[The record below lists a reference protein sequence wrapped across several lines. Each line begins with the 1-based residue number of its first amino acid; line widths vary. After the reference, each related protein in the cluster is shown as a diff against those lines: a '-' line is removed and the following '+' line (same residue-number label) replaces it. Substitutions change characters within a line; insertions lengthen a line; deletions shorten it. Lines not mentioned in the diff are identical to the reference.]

1 MADNIKMED
10 LFDKDVDSTSETT
23 EEQEETTGDVET
35 ATEVESEQDPLKT
48 ELEKVQQ
55 RVGRSE
61 KEKAEYTLRKNAERV
76 KELGGDP
83 TDILGIK
90 TESYDEDDTPL
101 TVGMLKK
108 LQQETTAKTAM
119 QQADEIPNEVE
130 RELTKHHLQNTI
142 RSTGNASEDIK
153 LARALVNAVKNTEII
168 KEVSRKTPP
177 KTHSNSSGVDGKQEE
192 TPIYTPEEQA
202 FMKPPFN
209 ATPAD
214 IMNAR
219 KGISLKFKK

>member
-1 MADNIKMED
+1 MSENIKMED
-10 LFDKDVDSTSETT
+10 LIEDVDSTSETT

-130 RELTKHHLQNTI
+130 RELVKHHLQNTI
-142 RSTGNASEDIK
+142 RSTGSPSEDLK

-168 KEVSRKTPP
+168 KEVARKTAP

-202 FMKPPFN
+202 FMKAPFN
-209 ATPAD
+209 ATPVD